1 MGDVRKSK
9 RQSKK
14 QRGETTGERVVGS
27 TQRMAHALQERVKEL
42 TCLYTVAE
50 ILQKQ
55 VASLDDLST
64 KILEAI
70 VAAYQYPEVTAVRIL
85 LVGSELNTLSL
96 KQTKWK
102 QDSPI
107 MAGGYQV
114 GTIEVYYLEERPESD
129 EGPFMKEERSLLN
142 AIAYQLGT
150 FIERRRLD
158 ESRQL
163 LSAIVESSRDAIIGK
178 TLDGIITSWNKGA
191 EVNYGY
197 TAAEA
202 IGQPIYMLV
211 PSERRGE
218 VDQFLEVIR
227 GGGSVVNQES
237 VRVTKFGRLVTVLL
251 TISPIKDASGKIIG
265 VSTIAQ
271 NITEF
276 KRAANEIKRVADEW
290 QTTFD
295 SIIDMVS
302 IQDKDFKIVR
312 VNKAYADAVG
322 MKMEDVV
329 GKHCYEVV
337 HNTSSNIVNCPHQ
350 RTIETKKAI
359 TQEVF
364 EPKLNAYLEVSTSP
378 IFDSDGEVIGS
389 VHIAKN
395 ITERKREDEEIVVLS
410 NAFRAALDPILILD
424 MDGTVRNVNEAARRL
439 FETKELG
446 VSALD
451 YAVPE
456 DREKVIVAIQGLIA
470 GSGVNTTEFTIV
482 TKSGRRVPIEATGSL
497 IRDLDGKAI
506 GFVVVERDISERK
519 QAEEVLRQFVDRLS
533 LATRAG
539 GVGIWDYDV
548 VNNKLIWD
556 DQMYHLYGITQD
568 KFGGAYE
575 AWRVGLHPED
585 MQRGDNEIQM
595 ALRGEKEFDTEFRV
609 LWPDGTIRN
618 IRALAIV
625 QRDASGKPLRMIG
638 TNWDI
643 TERKKAEEAL
653 RESEKKF
660 RVLFEDSLDAVL
672 ISNIE
677 GRIIDF
683 NQSLSTLV
691 GYSREEL
698 LNLNAKK
705 LYMNS
710 VARERF
716 QKEIVS
722 TGSVRD
728 YTVKWVRKDGM
739 YLDVLMTL
747 TIRTDIDGNIV
758 GYQGIVRDVT
768 ERKKLEEALQQSEKK
783 YRDLAELL
791 PQTVFEID
799 IKGRFIYTNRYG
811 LESTGYTQEDFA
823 KGVNAIELFVPEQRE
838 IVIGNI
844 KKVLSGEQFDD
855 HEYTILRKDGNTYPA
870 LIYTNAIIRDGQ
882 PVGIRGIVVDITERK
897 KVEQMKT
904 DFVSF
909 ISHQLRT
916 PVAGLMGYID
926 NMLEGITGELNDRQ
940 VEYLSE
946 MRDVCTRNNRLI
958 ADLLN
963 ISRLERGVLSVNL
976 QPVKLINVV
985 EIAAKEY
992 VKDIKQKGL
1001 ALNIKEI
1008 DQGLSVLADSDK
1020 LAEVLKNV
1028 IHNALKFTREGSI
1041 NIDIISDG
1049 SHGIIKVSD
1058 TGLGLPEEVMK
1069 DLFKREKV
1077 LSGAV
1082 SAGGGAG
1089 LGLYIANGFMKLQG
1103 GDIMVESVMGKGS
1116 TFIISLPRK

>member
-1 MGDVRKSK
+1 
-9 RQSKK
+9 
-14 QRGETTGERVVGS
+14 
-27 TQRMAHALQERVKEL
+27 
-42 TCLYTVAE
+42 
-50 ILQKQ
+50 
-55 VASLDDLST
+55 
-64 KILEAI
+64 
-70 VAAYQYPEVTAVRIL
+70 
-85 LVGSELNTLSL
+85 
-96 KQTKWK
+96 
-102 QDSPI
+102 
-107 MAGGYQV
+107 
-114 GTIEVYYLEERPESD
+114 
-129 EGPFMKEERSLLN
+129 
-142 AIAYQLGT
+142 
-150 FIERRRLD
+150 
-158 ESRQL
+158 
-163 LSAIVESSRDAIIGK
+163 
-178 TLDGIITSWNKGA
+178 
-191 EVNYGY
+191 
-197 TAAEA
+197 
-202 IGQPIYMLV
+202 
-211 PSERRGE
+211 
-218 VDQFLEVIR
+218 
-227 GGGSVVNQES
+227 
-237 VRVTKFGRLVTVLL
+237 
-251 TISPIKDASGKIIG
+251 
-265 VSTIAQ
+265 
-271 NITEF
+271 
-276 KRAANEIKRVADEW
+276 
-290 QTTFD
+290 
-295 SIIDMVS
+295 
-302 IQDKDFKIVR
+302 
-312 VNKAYADAVG
+312 
-322 MKMEDVV
+322 
-329 GKHCYEVV
+329 
-337 HNTSSNIVNCPHQ
+337 
-350 RTIETKKAI
+350 
-359 TQEVF
+359 
-364 EPKLNAYLEVSTSP
+364 
-378 IFDSDGEVIGS
+378 
-389 VHIAKN
+389 
-395 ITERKREDEEIVVLS
+395 
-410 NAFRAALDPILILD
+410 
-424 MDGTVRNVNEAARRL
+424 
-439 FETKELG
+439 
-446 VSALD
+446 
-451 YAVPE
+451 
-456 DREKVIVAIQGLIA
+456 
-470 GSGVNTTEFTIV
+470 
-482 TKSGRRVPIEATGSL
+482 
-497 IRDLDGKAI
+497 
-506 GFVVVERDISERK
+506 
-519 QAEEVLRQFVDRLS
+519 
-533 LATRAG
+533 
-539 GVGIWDYDV
+539 
-548 VNNKLIWD
+548 
-556 DQMYHLYGITQD
+556 
-568 KFGGAYE
+568 
-575 AWRVGLHPED
+575 
-585 MQRGDNEIQM
+585 
-595 ALRGEKEFDTEFRV
+595 
-609 LWPDGTIRN
+609 
-618 IRALAIV
+618 
-625 QRDASGKPLRMIG
+625 MIG

-728 YTVKWVRKDGM
+728 YTVKWVRKDGV